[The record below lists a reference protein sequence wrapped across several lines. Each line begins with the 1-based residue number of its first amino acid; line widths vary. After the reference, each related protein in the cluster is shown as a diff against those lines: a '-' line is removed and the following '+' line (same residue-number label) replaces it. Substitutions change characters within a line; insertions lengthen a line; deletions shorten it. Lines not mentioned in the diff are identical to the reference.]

1 MATQT
6 EVIKKAIELL
16 VNLPGNEYAKGKVVK
31 GIYLGPDIF
40 VIDLANAPA
49 VIEGEYQFVQSNQVS
64 IFDLMDMEQALDL

>member
-16 VNLPGNEYAKGKVVK
+16 VNLTGNEYAMGKVVK

-40 VIDLANAPA
+40 VADLANPPA
-49 VIEGEYQFVQSNQVS
+49 VIDGEYQFIQSNEIS
-64 IFDLMDMEQALDL
+64 IFDLMDME